1 MIKITKFGGSS
12 VADAEHFKKIKGIID
27 ADPARRF
34 VVVSACGRRFSG
46 DSKVTDLLYLVD
58 AHVNYHVSCDD
69 LLADIG
75 QRYFDIADELG
86 LSYPIREEF
95 SAFAERAIKGGY
107 TTEELVSRGEYF
119 TARLMA
125 EYLGLPFIDATDMVA
140 FHHDGT
146 LSMKRT
152 AELVKKNARE
162 GGFVM
167 PGFYGATKEGK
178 VKLLDRGGGDIS
190 GSILAQCLEADLYEN
205 WTDVSGFLSADPRIV
220 EGAQPIPRITYEELR
235 ELSYMGASVLHEDAV
250 FPLREKNIP
259 IQVLNTNRPQDPGT
273 IVRDKIPAD
282 PTAPLVTGIAGMKD
296 FVSIEISKKNMSNRV
311 GFVREVLSIL
321 ESYNVSVEH
330 LPSGIDSFSVVV
342 AKADVKQNVYEIIAR
357 IQEAMKPDS
366 IRLTEPFALIAT
378 VGRNMNS
385 RPGTSGRLF
394 AALGKAGINVRM
406 IAQGSAE
413 LNIIVGVENKD
424 FNRAVAA
431 LYETF
436 AAEADEVKAQQVQNA

>member
-1 MIKITKFGGSS
+1 VIQP
-12 VADAEHFKKIKGIID
+12 V
-27 ADPARRF
+27 
-34 VVVSACGRRFSG
+34 
-46 DSKVTDLLYLVD
+46 
-58 AHVNYHVSCDD
+58 
-69 LLADIG
+69 
-75 QRYFDIADELG
+75 
-86 LSYPIREEF
+86 
-95 SAFAERAIKGGY
+95 
-107 TTEELVSRGEYF
+107 
-119 TARLMA
+119 
-125 EYLGLPFIDATDMVA
+125 
-140 FHHDGT
+140 
-146 LSMKRT
+146 
-152 AELVKKNARE
+152 
-162 GGFVM
+162 
-167 PGFYGATKEGK
+167 
-178 VKLLDRGGGDIS
+178 
-190 GSILAQCLEADLYEN
+190 
-205 WTDVSGFLSADPRIV
+205 ADPRIV
-220 EGAQPIPRITYEELR
+220 ENPRNIEQITFSELR

-250 FPLREKNIP
+250 FPLRERNIP
-259 IQVLNTNRPQDPGT
+259 IQVLNTSPQG
-273 IVRDKIPAD
+273 IGGNKAGKKLPAD
-282 PTAPLVTGIAGMKD
+282 PTAPLVTGIAGKKD

-436 AAEADEVKAQQVQNA
+436 AAEAKEVRAQQAQNA